1 MDAETTSAGDLG
13 NEGRK
18 GASFALGTVQLG
30 LPYGAAN
37 VTGMPSEEQAVA
49 IVCEAVAAG
58 VQSLDTA
65 HGYELSQKRLGIA
78 MKELESRGLSLP
90 QVVTK
95 LDTSMS
101 SAKSAEELTKIVN
114 ASVDNS
120 KKQLGLNPLHVV
132 CLHTWEGHGPSLHG
146 GAAYT
151 RLKELKAQG
160 VGLKNIQLPQPPDS
174 QILLRRQSRRLA
186 PPHTFHPM

>member
-1 MDAETTSAGDLG
+1 MTLTITLL
-13 NEGRK
+13 K
-18 GASFALGTVQLG
+18 
-30 LPYGAAN
+30 
-37 VTGMPSEEQAVA
+37 
-49 IVCEAVAAG
+49 
-58 VQSLDTA
+58 
-65 HGYELSQKRLGIA
+65 QKRLGIA

-146 GAAYT
+146 GAAYA

-160 VGLKNIQLPQPPDS
+160 VSLKNIQLPQPPDS